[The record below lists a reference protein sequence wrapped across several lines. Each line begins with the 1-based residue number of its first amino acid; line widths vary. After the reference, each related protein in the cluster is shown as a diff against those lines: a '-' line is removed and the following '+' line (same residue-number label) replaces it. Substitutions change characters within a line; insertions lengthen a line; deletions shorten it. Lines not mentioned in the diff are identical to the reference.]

1 MNFMHYS
8 CDLVSTNAFHPPRL
22 FEGSLSVM
30 TVRLI
35 ASVASLSVAPLV
47 CHAEVFL
54 NLEQAQRLIF
64 PGETLTES
72 SVTLTERQKRQVEH
86 ASGVKVKDRHVRAW
100 RTAGGGLFFLD
111 TVTGK
116 HEEITYAC
124 GIASS
129 GQVKQIEVMEYREAY
144 GQQVR
149 NASWRKQF
157 VGATVDSDLTMGGDI
172 RHVSGATYSCSSITA
187 GVRRLLHTHAVAFSN
202 PSPVP
207 ATAFTVC

>member
-1 MNFMHYS
+1 
-8 CDLVSTNAFHPPRL
+8 
-22 FEGSLSVM
+22 M
-30 TVRLI
+30 TVRFI
-35 ASVASLSVAPLV
+35 ASVASLPAAPLV

-54 NLEQAQRLIF
+54 SLEQAQRLIF
-64 PGETLTES
+64 PGETLAEAS
-72 SVTLTERQKRQVEH
+72 LILTERQKRQVEQ
-86 ASGVKVKDRHVRAW
+86 ASGVKVRDRHVRAW
-100 RTAGGGLFFLD
+100 RTPGGGLFLLD

-124 GIASS
+124 GIATS
-129 GQVKQIEVMEYREAY
+129 GQVKQIEVMAYREAY

-157 VGATVDSDLTMGGDI
+157 VGATVHSDLTVGGDI
-172 RHVSGATYSCSSITA
+172 RHLSGATFSCGSITD
-187 GVRRLLHTHAVAFSN
+187 GVRRLLHTHAIAFSS